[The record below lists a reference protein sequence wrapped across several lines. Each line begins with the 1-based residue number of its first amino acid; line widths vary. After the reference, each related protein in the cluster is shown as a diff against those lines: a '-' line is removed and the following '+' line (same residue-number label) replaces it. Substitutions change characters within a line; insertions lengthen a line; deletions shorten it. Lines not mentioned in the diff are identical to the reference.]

1 MKAGVKKW
9 NSSILFFLRS
19 ELDVWIDGIE
29 MIGKRVHYAF
39 MNFGH
44 RVINIWLSNDD
55 DPVRV
60 ECTPDGYK
68 FHDWPR
74 PDRDGGGVALV
85 VCTGLITKKV
95 ASGAKT
101 SFEFGEYIVRSDNTR
116 LGVVILYRPPYS
128 EENSVTVSTFLR
140 EVTEYLETIVMSN
153 EPVLIT
159 GDFNIHVDVPD
170 DANTIK
176 FLDLLESMALT
187 QHVNTTTHR
196 LGHTLDLIITRESEC
211 LVLNTPIADC
221 YLSDH
226 STVLYNLALQKPQ
239 LTVKEVSFR
248 KTKAINIDAFRDE
261 LRSSQLCQNPPSTLP
276 DLVSSYNSTLSRL
289 IDKHAPLRKKTIT
302 MRPCVP
308 WFNDEIKAAKQLR
321 RKYER
326 VWRRTGLESD
336 RLRLK
341 NVRNHANHAM
351 ELARREYYTNF
362 INDNSSD
369 QRKLFKAVSTL
380 LSGGSEEQYPPHVD
394 PVCLAD
400 DFGKFFVR
408 KINNIRT
415 RLHTLDTL
423 PLESGMLTAYSGP
436 LFNRFQ
442 PVTVDEVRKFVSSCP
457 NKSCGNDPMPTQMV
471 KDSSM
476 INLSL
481 TESHFSAIWKEALV
495 RPKLK
500 KPGIDLVKK
509 NYRPVSNLS
518 FLSKITE
525 KVVAQQ
531 TSQHMSVC
539 QLYPDFQS
547 AYRRDHSTETALLRV
562 RNDMLLNMNKQYVT
576 LLVFLDLSAAFD
588 TVDHGVLL
596 GRLEQKFGICGDALA
611 WFRSYLTGRLQGI
624 LIKDAKSASFDLKL
638 GYLKALA
645 WDHCCS

>member
-1 MKAGVKKW
+1 
-9 NSSILFFLRS
+9 
-19 ELDVWIDGIE
+19 
-29 MIGKRVHYAF
+29 
-39 MNFGH
+39 
-44 RVINIWLSNDD
+44 
-55 DPVRV
+55 
-60 ECTPDGYK
+60 
-68 FHDWPR
+68 
-74 PDRDGGGVALV
+74 
-85 VCTGLITKKV
+85 
-95 ASGAKT
+95 
-101 SFEFGEYIVRSDNTR
+101 
-116 LGVVILYRPPYS
+116 
-128 EENSVTVSTFLR
+128 
-140 EVTEYLETIVMSN
+140 MSN
-153 EPVLIT
+153 EPLLIT
-159 GDFNIHVDVPD
+159 GDFNIHIDVPD

-187 QHVNTTTHR
+187 QHLNTTTHR
-196 LGHTLDLIITRESEC
+196 LGHPLDLIITRESEC

-248 KTKAINIDAFRDE
+248 RTKAINIDAFREE

-276 DLVSSYNSTLSRL
+276 DLVSSYKSTLSRL

-308 WFNDEIKAAKQLR
+308 WFNDERKAAKQLR

-326 VWRRTGLESD
+326 IWRRTGLESD
-336 RLRLK
+336 RLRFK
-341 NVRNHANHAM
+341 NARNHANHAM

-408 KINNIRT
+408 KINNIRK

-423 PLESGMLTAYSGP
+423 PRESGMLTVYSGP

-442 PVTVDEVRKFVSSCP
+442 PGTVDEVRKLVFNFP

-471 KDSSM
+471 KDCINELLPAISSI
-476 INLSL
+476 INLPL
-481 TESHFSAIWKEALV
+481 TESHFPAIWKEALV

-509 NYRPVSNLS
+509 NYRPVSNLA

-547 AYRRDHSTETALLRV
+547 AYRQHHSTETALLRV
-562 RNDMLLNMNKQYVT
+562 RNDILLNMNKQHVT

-596 GRLEQKFGICGDALA
+596 RRLEQKFGICGDVLA
-611 WFRSYLTGRLQGI
+611 WFRSYLTERSQRI
-624 LIKDAKSASFDLKL
+624 LIKDAKSARFDLKF
-638 GYLKALA
+638 GVPQAAPA
-645 WDHCCS
+645 WDRCCSRSIQASCLLSSAATCLRHTVTRMIFSYILRFNLMTVLPKTSQ

>member
-1 MKAGVKKW
+1 MQ
-9 NSSILFFLRS
+9 FLS
-19 ELDVWIDGIE
+19 
-29 MIGKRVHYAF
+29 A
-39 MNFGH
+39 
-44 RVINIWLSNDD
+44 
-55 DPVRV
+55 
-60 ECTPDGYK
+60 
-68 FHDWPR
+68 
-74 PDRDGGGVALV
+74 
-85 VCTGLITKKV
+85 
-95 ASGAKT
+95 
-101 SFEFGEYIVRSDNTR
+101 
-116 LGVVILYRPPYS
+116 
-128 EENSVTVSTFLR
+128 
-140 EVTEYLETIVMSN
+140 
-153 EPVLIT
+153 
-159 GDFNIHVDVPD
+159 
-170 DANTIK
+170 
-176 FLDLLESMALT
+176 T

-196 LGHTLDLIITRESEC
+196 LGHTLDLIITHESEC

-248 KTKAINIDAFRDE
+248 KTKAINIDAFQDE
-261 LRSSQLCQNPPSTLP
+261 LRSSQLWQNPPSTLQ

-289 IDKHAPLRKKTIT
+289 IDKHAPLTKKTIT

-308 WFNDEIKAAKQLR
+308 WFNDEIKAAKQLW

-326 VWRRTGLESD
+326 IWRRTGLESD
-336 RLRLK
+336 RLRFK

-351 ELARREYYTNF
+351 ELARREYYTNL
-362 INDNSSD
+362 INDNSSN
-369 QRKLFKAVSTL
+369 QRKLFKVVST
-380 LSGGSEEQYPPHVD
+380 LSGGSKEQYPSHVD

-408 KINNIRT
+408 KINNICT

-423 PLESGMLTAYSGP
+423 LRESGMLTAYSGP

-442 PVTVDEVRKFVSSCP
+442 PVTVDEVRKLISSCP
-457 NKSCGNDPMPTQMV
+457 NKSCGNDTMPTQMV
-471 KDSSM
+471 KDCIDELLPAISSM

-481 TESHFSAIWKEALV
+481 TESHFPAIWKEALV

-509 NYRPVSNLS
+509 NYRPVSNLA

-531 TSQHMSVC
+531 TSQHMSVW

-547 AYRRDHSTETALLRV
+547 AYRQHHSTETALLRM
-562 RNDMLLNMNKQYVT
+562 RNDILLNMNKQHVT
-576 LLVFLDLSAAFD
+576 LFVFLDLSAAFD

-611 WFRSYLTGRLQGI
+611 
-624 LIKDAKSASFDLKL
+624 
-638 GYLKALA
+638 
-645 WDHCCS
+645 